1 MTVDRRLEG
10 ANGRGALGKA
20 VLAEAGG
27 PVDVA
32 RPWLFVGRGTGAEVG
47 TGGGILGEVT

>member
-20 VLAEAGG
+20 GAVLAEAVE

-32 RPWLFVGRGTGAEVG
+32 RARSLVGR
-47 TGGGILGEVT
+47 